1 MSTLAWIFGAQSA
14 AIGCLLLGHL
24 RHRRE
29 IASLRLGVLAAA
41 EAARSAWTAVYGLMP
56 EEQKAVLP
64 PEWRKLFDQQL
75 GSLAEFGAAVRLHAP
90 SDVLPKVVD
99 ALKTNRPPERR

>member
-1 MSTLAWIFGAQSA
+1 MSPLAWILA
-14 AIGCLLLGHL
+14 ALSGVICYLLVGHF

-29 IASLRLGVLAAA
+29 IAGLRVKVLAAQ
-41 EAARSAWTAVYGLMP
+41 ELGRSAWFAVYALLS

-99 ALKTNRPPERR
+99 APKTNRPPERR